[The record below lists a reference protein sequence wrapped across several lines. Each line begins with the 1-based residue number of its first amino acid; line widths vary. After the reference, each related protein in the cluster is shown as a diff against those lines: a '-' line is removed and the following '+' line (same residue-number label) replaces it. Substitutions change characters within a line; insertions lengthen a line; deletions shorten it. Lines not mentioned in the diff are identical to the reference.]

1 MKHFKLKYGN
11 GEVEFDLPTQEVVD
25 VVEGADYPAIEDI
38 PAALLEALDNPI
50 GTAPLKDIVQHDE
63 TVCIVVS
70 DITRAW
76 IRYDAYLPTLLN
88 YLNEAG
94 VPDEKIFLLIA
105 YGAHRLQSEAES
117 RSEFGD
123 EVVNRVRIE
132 HSSGINPDSHF
143 RHIGETSHGVP
154 IEVNEL
160 ALDADLLILTG
171 GIVYHLIAGFG
182 GGRKAILPGISSYQT
197 IQKNHNLCLSEEIG
211 GGTKPEIVSGN
222 ITNNIMHD
230 DQMQHGRA
238 VEADFLINSVAN
250 TEGKLAKFVAGH
262 WEDAWLEGTK
272 LVKQIYGVPV
282 NELAD
287 CVIASAGGYPK
298 DINLYQ
304 GVKTQVNAVLACKPG
319 GVVILLMELPD
330 IHEPEEFLGWFDT
343 RDLKERE
350 IKLRNGF
357 TVPGFIAFHLGEDF
371 QKYRHILVTKP
382 ENKAICDRV
391 GIDVVTSI
399 DEAIELA
406 NKLIGRDDYTVTV
419 MPLASNT
426 VPLLNK

>member
-143 RHIGETSHGVP
+143 CHIGETSHGVP

-160 ALDADLLILTG
+160 ALDADRLILTG